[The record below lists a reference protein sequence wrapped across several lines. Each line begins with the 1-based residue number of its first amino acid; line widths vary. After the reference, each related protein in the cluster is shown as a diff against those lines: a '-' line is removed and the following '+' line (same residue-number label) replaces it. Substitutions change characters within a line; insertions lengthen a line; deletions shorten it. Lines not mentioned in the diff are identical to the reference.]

1 MLQGVDNID
10 IYIDRYLDIYTDSVD
25 MPDVYLHQK
34 AGSQYMTGSAS
45 SPAAEPTGE
54 PGGVPDTP
62 PAPELLNSAA
72 QERSHRQ

>member
-1 MLQGVDNID
+1 
-10 IYIDRYLDIYTDSVD
+10 

-72 QERSHRQ
+72 QEENHRQ